1 MQAKLDKY
9 ILINHELAEVD
20 TYERRIIAFLVE
32 LGELANET
40 RCFKYWSTKMPSER
54 NVILEEYVDGIHFLI
69 SLGNTLRIELTEEMF
84 VAHQQELDVNKQFIE
99 LFVSISNLSSNVKV
113 DHYNLVFNQYINLGY
128 SLGFDLDEIYQ
139 GYLEKNKVNY
149 ERQESNY

>member
-1 MQAKLDKY
+1 
-9 ILINHELAEVD
+9 
-20 TYERRIIAFLVE
+20 
-32 LGELANET
+32 
-40 RCFKYWSTKMPSER
+40 
-54 NVILEEYVDGIHFLI
+54 
-69 SLGNTLRIELTEEMF
+69 LGNTLRIELTEEMF

-99 LFVSISNLSSNVKV
+99 LFVSISNLSNNVKV